1 MFDFESLVNT
11 TKSYKDA
18 KLKFIETKTID
29 VEKLNKTR
37 IIINIPRSNN
47 MVIKNLRIP
56 KLIQNSIEMIS
67 LDVGGLSIDK
77 LWNLLENNTEDDS
90 LFDVLRFVH
99 KVDDET
105 IIPFDILIK
114 DNYLPFLEL
123 DDIRFII
130 SFTNIQPFKFALTY
144 ELYEKDIGNDFE
156 FLSNSLWFTGTESL
170 SKLENTYTM
179 AIIKMTFMLPCKCL
193 IINTVGHKDII
204 EKITFTFKNEEK
216 NMELVPEMN
225 DFIRYKNF
233 YILNMAPLED
243 VSNIGLNFMNIDK
256 EFLKI
261 DLKCPIKT
269 DLIYVGIVSYPISL
283 KGGKYIPLN

>member
-1 MFDFESLVNT
+1 
-11 TKSYKDA
+11 
-18 KLKFIETKTID
+18 
-29 VEKLNKTR
+29 
-37 IIINIPRSNN
+37 
-47 MVIKNLRIP
+47 
-56 KLIQNSIEMIS
+56 
-67 LDVGGLSIDK
+67 
-77 LWNLLENNTEDDS
+77 
-90 LFDVLRFVH
+90 
-99 KVDDET
+99 
-105 IIPFDILIK
+105 
-114 DNYLPFLEL
+114 
-123 DDIRFII
+123 
-130 SFTNIQPFKFALTY
+130 
-144 ELYEKDIGNDFE
+144 
-156 FLSNSLWFTGTESL
+156 
-170 SKLENTYTM
+170 LENTYTM